1 MSLSIMYSASSR
13 RVCCGPQGGGGGGA
27 IELMWGGWAEGPHPN
42 NTMLDPSQLQHQ
54 KTHAFSPTT
63 RVSIPISLRS
73 SRRPQFQDL
82 APHPSHPTVSTGTHL
97 PSVSTGH
104 PHHQTLKNCTT
115 AGSHT
120 HLCLP
125 IAPYL
130 SQRSIIPAPS
140 MTGFR
145 CGAYIC
151 ALPPARL
158 PPPRVRRRRLHQSL
172 TSAVTPDSA
181 CVTHP
186 RNCYR
191 ITSHLACGGRGEPM
205 GCKGFV

>member
-1 MSLSIMYSASSR
+1 MCLCQSCTRPRLVGFVVAPR
-13 RVCCGPQGGGGGGA
+13 GGGRGGGRA

-73 SRRPQFQDL
+73 SRRPQLQDL
-82 APHPSHPTVSTGTHL
+82 APHPSHPTASTGTHL

-151 ALPPARL
+151 A
-158 PPPRVRRRRLHQSL
+158 PPRTPP
-172 TSAVTPDSA
+172 TSTSSSSSSA
-181 CVTHP
+181 PILDLGCHP
-186 RNCYR
+186 
-191 ITSHLACGGRGEPM
+191 
-205 GCKGFV
+205 